1 MKVYLRFFTM
11 VGFLTSTSFE
21 FESDYTLEDLINSLI
36 TEELTYLRKALSED
50 CINSETIEEI
60 VNEYL
65 EENGKM
71 YWRIEGEI

>member
-1 MKVYLRFFTM
+1 MKVYLRFLFM
-11 VGFLTSTSFE
+11 EGLLTSTSFE
-21 FESDYTLEDLINSLI
+21 FEPDYTFEDLINCLI

-50 CINSETIEEI
+50 CVNSETIEEI

>member
-21 FESDYTLEDLINSLI
+21 FGTDYTLEDLINSLI

-50 CINSETIEEI
+50 CVNNETIEEI

>member
-1 MKVYLRFFTM
+1 MKVYLRFLFM
-11 VGFLTSTSFE
+11 EGLLTSTSFE
-21 FESDYTLEDLINSLI
+21 FESDYTFEDLINCLI

-50 CINSETIEEI
+50 CINDETIEKI

-71 YWRIEGEI
+71 YWRIEGKI

>member
-1 MKVYLRFFTM
+1 M